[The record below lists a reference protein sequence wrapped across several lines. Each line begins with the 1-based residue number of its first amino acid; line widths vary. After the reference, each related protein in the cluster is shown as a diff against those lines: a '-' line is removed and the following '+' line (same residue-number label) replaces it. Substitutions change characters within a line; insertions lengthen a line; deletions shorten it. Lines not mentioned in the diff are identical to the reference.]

1 MAKLESEIDVTC
13 PCCNAALV
21 VDTNFGRVVAHEE
34 SSRGTKLELNEATRI
49 LAAEA
54 EKREALFKQSVE
66 SEKTRGDV
74 LAKHFEEALRQAKHE
89 PVSKPTRDFD
99 LD

>member
-1 MAKLESEIDVTC
+1 MAERENEFEMTC
-13 PCCNAALV
+13 PCCQAALV
-21 VDTNFGRVVAHEE
+21 VDTNLRRVIRHQEAE
-34 SSRGTKLELNEATRI
+34 RGDKPKLDEAARI

-54 EKREALFKQSVE
+54 EKREALFRQSVKAE
-66 SEKTRGDV
+66 QSRDDV
-74 LAKHFEEALRQAKHE
+74 LAKHFEDALRQANDE